1 MKEQPFFDGLDWT
14 NLMRQKAEFIPS
26 LEGEE
31 DTSYF
36 DSEYILSLSLSLLL
50 TLCHTLPLSHIYCTC
65 ARDMFRGYNVFS
77 RLYKCACLI
86 HVHNLNDRYSA
97 LFLA

>member
-14 NLMRQKAEFIPS
+14 NLLRQKAEFIPS

-36 DSEYILSLSLSLLL
+36 DSEYILSLSLSLSLSPS
-50 TLCHTLPLSHIYCTC
+50 HSLSHPASLPYILYMCK
-65 ARDMFRGYNVFS
+65 GYV
-77 RLYKCACLI
+77 
-86 HVHNLNDRYSA
+86 
-97 LFLA
+97 

>member
-14 NLMRQKAEFIPS
+14 NLLRQKAEFIPS

-36 DSEYILSLSLSLLL
+36 DSEYILSLSLSPS
-50 TLCHTLPLSHIYCTC
+50 HSLSHPASLPYILYMCK
-65 ARDMFRGYNVFS
+65 GYV
-77 RLYKCACLI
+77 
-86 HVHNLNDRYSA
+86 
-97 LFLA
+97 

>member
-14 NLMRQKAEFIPS
+14 NLLRQKAEFIPS

-36 DSEYILSLSLSLLL
+36 DSEYILSLSLSFS
-50 TLCHTLPLSHIYCTC
+50 LSVTPCLSPVYIVHVQGICLEDTMSFLDYT
-65 ARDMFRGYNVFS
+65 NVHV
-77 RLYKCACLI
+77 LYM
-86 HVHNLNDRYSA
+86 YTT
-97 LFLA
+97 

>member
-14 NLMRQKAEFIPS
+14 NLLRQKAEFIPA

-36 DSEYILSLSLSLLL
+36 DSKYTFSPLSPSHPTSNVHKKTKYSDHPPTHLHLPLHFSLSSSL
-50 TLCHTLPLSHIYCTC
+50 
-65 ARDMFRGYNVFS
+65 
-77 RLYKCACLI
+77 
-86 HVHNLNDRYSA
+86 
-97 LFLA
+97 